1 MLDFLIELQSNLY
14 DLTSKENINSDI
26 GKLQKKIDE
35 LKIQTR
41 LDPDSVAKLARE
53 IEELVNSKI
62 TISNIDIDTRQ
73 IGKSGQKAG
82 QEFADGIERGINKNI
97 SA

>member
-1 MLDFLIELQSNLY
+1 MHDFLIELQAKLD

-62 TISNIDIDTRQ
+62 TCL
-73 IGKSGQKAG
+73 
-82 QEFADGIERGINKNI
+82 
-97 SA
+97 